1 MCHSWTKSYEFA
13 PATPPDQVTHSS
25 NEVTVQHHNH
35 QTAEARALQLG
46 SIGNTVGAAAALVFY
61 LRSGSDALLLD
72 GLYTAVMAG
81 ASVIAGAVNRAA
93 LQPRSRAYPFGA
105 SGQEPL
111 YVLFRTLVVLG
122 IIAFAMVSAAGKVLT
137 YLQGMP
143 IPPVRLD
150 GLGWY
155 FSAMVLLNLWL
166 WRVFAASW
174 RRSGSNNT
182 MLLGMAISARFDAL
196 ISAGTGIAL
205 LGSPLLLGTPWAPL
219 VPIADALLVLVLSVA
234 LLGEPVAILK
244 GAVAEAAG
252 SSQSIATA
260 TQTYCAK
267 AIGAILAQQDC
278 ALLELAMIR
287 LGRTVTAV
295 AYIEPA
301 SAMTAVQID
310 ALRLAVEQE
319 LIGTL
324 HGPVLCEV
332 IPTAVHPYAEAAN

>member
-1 MCHSWTKSYEFA
+1 M
-13 PATPPDQVTHSS
+13 
-25 NEVTVQHHNH
+25 TVQHHHH

-137 YLQGMP
+137 YLQGIP
-143 IPPVRLD
+143 IPLVRLN

-155 FSAMVLLNLWL
+155 FGAMVLLNLWL

-174 RRSGSNNT
+174 SGSGRNSN
-182 MLLGMAISARFDAL
+182 MLRGMAISARFDAI
-196 ISAGTGIAL
+196 ISACTGMAL
-205 LGSPLLLGTPWAPL
+205 LGSPLLLGTPLAPL
-219 VPIADALLVLVLSVA
+219 MPIADALLVLVLGSA
-234 LLGEPVAILK
+234 LLGEPIAILK

-260 TQTYCAK
+260 TQTYCASSI
-267 AIGAILAQQDC
+267 APMLAQQDC
-278 ALLELAMIR
+278 ALIELAMIR

-295 AYIEPA
+295 AYVEPGCA
-301 SAMTAVQID
+301 KTATQID

-319 LIGTL
+319 LVRTL

-332 IPTAVHPYAEAAN
+332 IPTAVHPYAEASN